1 MESVFYFLSGI
12 LSILYF
18 VHIPWFLSHFCSY
31 RKMHTWKQHFFAFL
45 LLCFFMFFPVNQ
57 ISYTETSSLLWVIS
71 FLFQILFYF
80 FSFFITAYFI
90 YKNTLFLSIVA
101 VTLLFFSV
109 LRLYRRIWK
118 YASLPEFIFTV
129 SLFVFISFRINVKWV
144 VPAFHVGKFWNSFL
158 MADFFAINCICVG
171 KIPYNEAYRSRR
183 ITRCKQFEKKD
194 YPEKGKWDEFY

>member
-1 MESVFYFLSGI
+1 MESVFYFLYGI

-57 ISYTETSSLLWVIS
+57 IFYTETSSLLWIIS

-101 VTLLFFSV
+101 VTLLFFSQI
-109 LRLYRRIWK
+109 L
-118 YASLPEFIFTV
+118 STIFTLFLYYLFSNFFITTELLSS
-129 SLFVFISFRINVKWV
+129 SLRTILLNLFTII
-144 VPAFHVGKFWNSFL
+144 
-158 MADFFAINCICVG
+158 FF
-171 KIPYNEAYRSRR
+171 
-183 ITRCKQFEKKD
+183 T
-194 YPEKGKWDEFY
+194 